1 MSPIAAKG
9 EDKLVGF
16 YIYLYNVF
24 FLCLFVCAA
33 FFCGVTRGVTESKR
47 FAYLSMLMAL
57 LALEG
62 VADMGSP
69 LVSGTFSSGGS
80 FGPHGALTL
89 FGIAKTLSQMGEE
102 ILFYLLACDVTK
114 RAARS
119 ALFLLFPVLAL
130 VRCLAGTVYLG
141 IVSDMV
147 FLFIDPLVMIS
158 LCAWSLMGL
167 AHSAPVE
174 DADSRALHLLRSLLL
189 LCLCAYAASIGEDLI
204 YAAMYMRSGS
214 VPFYVGKIVI
224 MEDALW
230 AGLAISCI
238 IYARHYQDEFHVRR
252 TEQLV
257 RDRLDLY
264 RLETEQRAAK
274 QGADDIA
281 DFCALYEL
289 TPREQEVLSRVLTGQ
304 GNQQIA
310 NDLVISLGTVKAHV
324 HSIYRKLSVS
334 RRSELMGMFYE
345 RSRGAAA
352 PAEK

>member
-1 MSPIAAKG
+1 M
-9 EDKLVGF
+9 GF

-24 FLCLFVCAA
+24 FLCLFACAA

-62 VADMGSP
+62 VADMGSC

-80 FGPHGALTL
+80 FGPHGDLTL
-89 FGIAKTLSQMGEE
+89 FGIAKTIFQMGEE
-102 ILFYLLACDVTK
+102 ILFYLLVCNVLK
-114 RAARS
+114 RS
-119 ALFLLFPVLAL
+119 ARAIPFLLFPVLAL
-130 VRCLAGTVYLG
+130 IRCLAGTVCLG
-141 IVSDMV
+141 IASDMTY
-147 FLFIDPLVMIS
+147 LFIDPLVIIS
-158 LCAWSLMGL
+158 LCAWALMNL
-167 AHSAPVE
+167 ARSAVDE
-174 DADSRALHLLRSLLL
+174 GADLRALHLLRLLFV

-204 YAAMYMRSGS
+204 YAAMYMHSGS
-214 VPFYVGKIVI
+214 VPFYVGKINI

-230 AGLAISCI
+230 ACLTISCI
-238 IYARHYQDEFHVRR
+238 IYARHYQDEFHMRR

-257 RDRLDLY
+257 RDRLNLH

-289 TPREQEVLSRVLTGQ
+289 TPREQEVLSCVLAGQ

-352 PAEK
+352 SEEK

>member
-1 MSPIAAKG
+1 
-9 EDKLVGF
+9 
-16 YIYLYNVF
+16 
-24 FLCLFVCAA
+24 
-33 FFCGVTRGVTESKR
+33 
-47 FAYLSMLMAL
+47 
-57 LALEG
+57 
-62 VADMGSP
+62 
-69 LVSGTFSSGGS
+69 
-80 FGPHGALTL
+80 
-89 FGIAKTLSQMGEE
+89 
-102 ILFYLLACDVTK
+102 
-114 RAARS
+114 
-119 ALFLLFPVLAL
+119 
-130 VRCLAGTVYLG
+130 
-141 IVSDMV
+141 
-147 FLFIDPLVMIS
+147 
-158 LCAWSLMGL
+158 MGL

-174 DADSRALHLLRSLLL
+174 DADSRALHLLCSLLL

-230 AGLAISCI
+230 AGLAVSCI

-264 RLETEQRAAK
+264 RLETEQRAAE
-274 QGADDIA
+274 QGASNIA

>member
-1 MSPIAAKG
+1 M
-9 EDKLVGF
+9 GF

-24 FLCLFVCAA
+24 FLCLFACAA

-57 LALEG
+57 LAFEG
-62 VADMGSP
+62 VADMGSY

-80 FGPHGALTL
+80 FGPHGDLTL
-89 FGIAKTLSQMGEE
+89 FGIAKTIFQMGEE
-102 ILFYLLACDVTK
+102 ILFYLLVCNVLK
-114 RAARS
+114 RS
-119 ALFLLFPVLAL
+119 ARAIPFLLFPVLAL
-130 VRCLAGTVYLG
+130 IRCLAGTVCLG
-141 IVSDMV
+141 IASDMTY
-147 FLFIDPLVMIS
+147 LFIDPLVIIS
-158 LCAWSLMGL
+158 LCAWALMNL
-167 AHSAPVE
+167 ARSAVDE
-174 DADSRALHLLRSLLL
+174 GADLRALHLLRLLFV

-204 YAAMYMRSGS
+204 YAAMYMHSGS
-214 VPFYVGKIVI
+214 VPFYVGKINI

-230 AGLAISCI
+230 ACLTISCI
-238 IYARHYQDEFHVRR
+238 IYACHYQDEFHMRR

-257 RDRLDLY
+257 RDRLNLY

-289 TPREQEVLSRVLTGQ
+289 TPREQEVLSCVLAGQ

-352 PAEK
+352 SEEK

>member
-1 MSPIAAKG
+1 M
-9 EDKLVGF
+9 GF

-62 VADMGSP
+62 VADMGSS
-69 LVSGTFSSGGS
+69 LVSGTFSSAGS
-80 FGPHGALTL
+80 FGPHGSLTL
-89 FGIAKTLSQMGEE
+89 FGIAKTLFQMGEE
-102 ILFYLLACDVTK
+102 ILFYLLTCDVLK
-114 RAARS
+114 RPSRAI
-119 ALFLLFPVLAL
+119 LFLLFPILAL
-130 VRCLAGTVYLG
+130 IRCLAGTVYLG
-141 IVSDMV
+141 IVSDMTY
-147 FLFIDPLVMIS
+147 LFIDPLVMIS
-158 LCAWSLMGL
+158 LCAWTLMGL
-167 AHSAPVE
+167 ARSASDEEV
-174 DADSRALHLLRSLLL
+174 DSRAVHLLRSLLL

-204 YAAMYMRSGS
+204 YAAMYMHSGS
-214 VPFYVGKIVI
+214 VPFYVGKINI

-230 AGLAISCI
+230 ACLAMSCI
-238 IYARHYQDEFHVRR
+238 IYARRYQDEFHVRR
-252 TEQLV
+252 TERLV

-274 QGADDIA
+274 QGANDIA

-352 PAEK
+352 SAEK

>member
-1 MSPIAAKG
+1 MRLVAAKG

-24 FLCLFVCAA
+24 FLCLFACAA
-33 FFCGVTRGVTESKR
+33 FFCGVTKGMTESKR

-62 VADMGSP
+62 VADMGSS

-114 RAARS
+114 RTARS

-141 IVSDMV
+141 IVSDIV
-147 FLFIDPLVMIS
+147 FLLIDPLVMIS

-204 YAAMYMRSGS
+204 YAAMVDFRSQ
-214 VPFYVGKIVI
+214 PN
-224 MEDALW
+224 
-230 AGLAISCI
+230 
-238 IYARHYQDEFHVRR
+238 
-252 TEQLV
+252 T
-257 RDRLDLY
+257 
-264 RLETEQRAAK
+264 
-274 QGADDIA
+274 
-281 DFCALYEL
+281 
-289 TPREQEVLSRVLTGQ
+289 LSG
-304 GNQQIA
+304 
-310 NDLVISLGTVKAHV
+310 
-324 HSIYRKLSVS
+324 
-334 RRSELMGMFYE
+334 
-345 RSRGAAA
+345 
-352 PAEK
+352 

>member
-62 VADMGSP
+62 VADMGSS

-102 ILFYLLACDVTK
+102 TLFYLLACDVTK
-114 RAARS
+114 RSARS

-230 AGLAISCI
+230 AGLAVSCI

-264 RLETEQRAAK
+264 RLETE
-274 QGADDIA
+274 
-281 DFCALYEL
+281 
-289 TPREQEVLSRVLTGQ
+289 
-304 GNQQIA
+304 
-310 NDLVISLGTVKAHV
+310 
-324 HSIYRKLSVS
+324 
-334 RRSELMGMFYE
+334 
-345 RSRGAAA
+345 
-352 PAEK
+352 